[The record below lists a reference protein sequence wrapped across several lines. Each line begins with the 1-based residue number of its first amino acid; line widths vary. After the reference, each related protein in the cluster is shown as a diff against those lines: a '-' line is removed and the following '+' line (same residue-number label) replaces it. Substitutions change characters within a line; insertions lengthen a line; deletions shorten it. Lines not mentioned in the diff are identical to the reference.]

1 MVPRISQE
9 ECTVND
15 RVSTVTVALF
25 AAVLII
31 GGAYVYLG
39 SSGSHDCH
47 AEITSD
53 GKISYELTG
62 SASEYRYSVFSD
74 TKNVSTVYLYL
85 DEDHVHDPV
94 STGSQKEFLSVISKM
109 LEKRGVHTEY
119 ADSQGLRNVM
129 KDSDSVVLMI
139 SGALPNTVYGDS
151 TVFEEWMTAGGT
163 IYWAGPEIGRYVST
177 LDGLKD
183 LGKGY
188 FDGNVCNAPD
198 TYGKTA
204 SDMLEYTGTIYYD
217 CSYGIKADL
226 PNTKSLSFIS
236 DDGYSSVTVS
246 KLFNGNVTVFGGDI
260 TESKQVVGD
269 VTDRTCCADLIVC
282 GLTYKSEGL
291 DAGHGTTDGKAT
303 GVTSVSVTGKTGVA
317 FFICTGTPASD
328 WSKCIRF

>member
-1 MVPRISQE
+1 MVPRIPQG
-9 ECTVND
+9 ECTVNS
-15 RVSTVTVALF
+15 RAVTLIIALF
-25 AAVLII
+25 AAVLVI
-31 GGAYVYLG
+31 GGVYVYLDN
-39 SSGSHDCH
+39 SGSHDCH
-47 AEITSD
+47 AEIASD

-62 SASEYRYSVFSD
+62 SASEYRYSVFTN
-74 TKNVSTVYLYL
+74 TKNIDTVYLYL
-85 DEDHVHDPV
+85 DEDHVYDPV
-94 STGSQKEFLSVISKM
+94 SVDSQKEFLSVISEM

-119 ADSQGLRNVM
+119 TDSQGLRNVM
-129 KDSDSVVLMI
+129 SNSDSVILAV

-188 FDGNVCNAPD
+188 FDGNVCD
-198 TYGKTA
+198 TPNTHGKTA
-204 SDMLEYTGTIYYD
+204 SEMQKYTGAFYYD
-217 CSYGIKADL
+217 CSYGLKADL
-226 PNTKSLSFIS
+226 PDSKTLSFIS

-246 KLFNGNVTVFGGDI
+246 KLFGGNVTVFGGDI

-291 DAGHGTTDGKAT
+291 ETGHGTSGGKVSGIT
-303 GVTSVSVTGKTGVA
+303 GISVTGKEGAA

-328 WSKCIRF
+328 WSKCIHF